1 MQMQS
6 MEKSKVDG
14 RDGRFIGGY
23 ISTDHMDR
31 AGETLIQEGL
41 NFDPFLKGG
50 WFNDNHDG
58 AGDSLVGY
66 PTMVRMDTLAK
77 GHKGWYV
84 EGELLAEGA
93 NPRADSLWNIAQGL
107 HKSKT
112 GRQLG
117 FSVEGSIQA
126 RDPKNP
132 KIVRKAE
139 VREVAITR
147 CPVNTKT
154 GLDVLAKSLAVGIPA
169 GEPGSA
175 EPLQTEALEGVDE
188 NGKKKKKKRKLTKGA
203 AVELILSIRPEYSR
217 ALAAKI
223 VDYTARH
230 HA

>member
-1 MQMQS
+1 MEMES

-14 RDGRFIGGY
+14 RSGRFIGGY

-41 NFDPFLKGG
+41 DFGPFLKKG

-66 PTMVRMDTLAK
+66 PTMVRLDTLAK

-84 EGELLAEGA
+84 EGELLPEDV
-93 NPRADSLWNIAQGL
+93 NPRADSLWKIAQGL
-107 HKSKT
+107 HKGGS
-112 GRQLG
+112 GRKLG
-117 FSVEGSIQA
+117 FSVEGSILK
-126 RDPKNP
+126 RDPKNS

-147 CPVNTKT
+147 CPVNTET
-154 GLDVLAKSLAVGIPA
+154 SLDVLAKSLSVSIPA

-175 EPLQTEALEGVDE
+175 EPLQTEALEGVDDDE
-188 NGKKKKKKRKLTKGA
+188 KKKRKRKLTKGA
-203 AVELILSIRPEYSR
+203 AVELLLAIRPGFSR
-217 ALAAKI
+217 AFATQI